1 MTKKEFIK
9 IIKLVLFD
17 DVEDGGFE
25 NFTTSD
31 GTEWNVESTNY
42 GDDDWFLTVYC
53 DDGGF
58 DPIQYNREDGTDDD
72 IAEALA
78 ERLLYVG
85 FEL

>member
-17 DVEDGGFE
+17 DVEAGGFE

-42 GDDDWFLTVYC
+42 GDDDWFLTVDC

-78 ERLLYVG
+78 ERLLYIG